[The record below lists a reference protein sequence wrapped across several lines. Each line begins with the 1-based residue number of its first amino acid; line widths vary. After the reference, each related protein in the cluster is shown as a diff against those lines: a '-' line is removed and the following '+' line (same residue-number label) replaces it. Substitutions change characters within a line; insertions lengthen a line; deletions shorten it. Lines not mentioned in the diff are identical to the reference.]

1 MGIIIGVI
9 IGLCLMANCM
19 WAQTPADEINAIKL
33 QAEVYVYAE
42 FVSSKSSEA
51 LEYAKL
57 MLEDAVMGWISEN
70 VKLESSASNELANK
84 AISKATIIEARRGER
99 YRTFMYVSRAD
110 LETLAGSSLKKN
122 DVSLSTPTTHVAPIE
137 EPVAMQPATE
147 PTYESV
153 PKTTPSATEE
163 EFVSLDEFEEEGEDV
178 KSEVNTFQRTPLE
191 DDILAISHAQNIQPF
206 IKKLQSENRILRFG
220 KYADMPSDIN
230 CYLFVY
236 DRNMN
241 IPAYL
246 RKEGA
251 IYINLK
257 TGEMDDVAN
266 YKGCGA
272 IWFRI
277 RN

>member
-1 MGIIIGVI
+1 MAGFEELSEVSKESSTNIIPK
-9 IGLCLMANCM
+9 
-19 WAQTPADEINAIKL
+19 Q
-33 QAEVYVYAE
+33 
-42 FVSSKSSEA
+42 
-51 LEYAKL
+51 
-57 MLEDAVMGWISEN
+57 EN
-70 VKLESSASNELANK
+70 V
-84 AISKATIIEARRGER
+84 IT
-99 YRTFMYVSRAD
+99 V
-110 LETLAGSSLKKN
+110 
-122 DVSLSTPTTHVAPIE
+122 E
-137 EPVAMQPATE
+137 E
-147 PTYESV
+147 
-153 PKTTPSATEE
+153 K
-163 EFVSLDEFEEEGEDV
+163 
-178 KSEVNTFQRTPLE
+178 FQRTPLE
-191 DDILAISHAQNIQPF
+191 NDILAISNAQNIQPF
-206 IKKLQSENRILRFG
+206 IKKLQSENRISRFG

>member
-1 MGIIIGVI
+1 MGRIIGVI

-19 WAQTPADEINAIKL
+19 WAQTPAESINAIKM
-33 QAEVYVYAE
+33 QTEVYVYAE
-42 FVSSKSSEA
+42 SSSATIEEA
-51 LEYAKL
+51 LDFAKTL
-57 MLEDAVMGWISEN
+57 LKDAIQGWLTENNIAFTEDMVA
-70 VKLESSASNELANK
+70 K
-84 AISKATIIEARRGER
+84 AEKKATVIEARRGSMFR
-99 YRTFMYVSRAD
+99 AFLYVSKED
-110 LETLAGSSLKKN
+110 LEAIGGTARQAATPPPANSIPNDIPTIQHEAVVNNDDLAG
-122 DVSLSTPTTHVAPIE
+122 
-137 EPVAMQPATE
+137 
-147 PTYESV
+147 
-153 PKTTPSATEE
+153 
-163 EFVSLDEFEEEGEDV
+163 FEEL
-178 KSEVNTFQRTPLE
+178 SEVSKESSTNIIPKQENVITVEEKFQRTPLE

-206 IKKLQSENRILRFG
+206 IKKLQSENRISRFG

>member
-1 MGIIIGVI
+1 
-9 IGLCLMANCM
+9 M

-122 DVSLSTPTTHVAPIE
+122 DVSLSTPPTHVAPIE

-206 IKKLQSENRILRFG
+206 IKKLQSENRISRFG

>member
-1 MGIIIGVI
+1 
-9 IGLCLMANCM
+9 M

-122 DVSLSTPTTHVAPIE
+122 DVSLSTPTTYVAPIE

-191 DDILAISHAQNIQPF
+191 NDILAISNAQNIQSF
-206 IKKLQSENRILRFG
+206 IKKLQSENRISRFG